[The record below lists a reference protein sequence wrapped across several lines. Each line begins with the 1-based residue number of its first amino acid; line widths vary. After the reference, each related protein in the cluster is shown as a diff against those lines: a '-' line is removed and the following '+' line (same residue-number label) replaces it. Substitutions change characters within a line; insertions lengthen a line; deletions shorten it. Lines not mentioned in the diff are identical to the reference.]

1 MPRFS
6 SSGRYAALLAA
17 AFLLSGL
24 IHVFLYGV
32 FFADCIAQLF
42 CGSVLVLWALSVQR
56 RVTDGRLRRTL
67 ILAAAFMLL
76 YNILQLLRYSLSGED
91 MAFERYLW
99 YAFYIPMIAVPLL
112 CFFTALYVHRPEDEP
127 LPRFCGPLAVVAALM
142 VIGFLTNDRHFF
154 AFRFPSGILDDNGD
168 ERRSWLYF
176 LYCAWFGLLML
187 FTLVVTARK
196 CRKSVG
202 RRLQAL
208 SAVPLL
214 ATALLLLLSI
224 LGIKPRLNGIDLWKD
239 GQIFTF
245 GVLGFLESCIQIG
258 LIPANQDYERL
269 FTLAEVPA
277 VILNEQGEPVYR
289 TAGARYPFPESADV
303 RVQAHA
309 IRGGSIRWTTDIA
322 SLRTLNES
330 LAEAIQQI
338 EARNAYLA
346 EENKTR
352 QERAELETRSRLYDR
367 VSRIVRP
374 QLDQIEARTRAADG
388 AASFEAQLPRIAVL
402 CAYVK
407 RRSNMELMA
416 ADGLP
421 LEELAAAIRE
431 SLENIR
437 LCGAGAALQ
446 IVGHGEYP
454 AGMIVAAYEHFEDI
468 VEASMDSF
476 TELLVV
482 LRAEEDRLTLR
493 MLLQADAIEY
503 AARPHPEDAG
513 FTRQLT
519 VSTDNPDTLVTLIL
533 TKGGAAA

>member
-1 MPRFS
+1 MEEER
-6 SSGRYAALLAA
+6 
-17 AFLLSGL
+17 
-24 IHVFLYGV
+24 
-32 FFADCIAQLF
+32 
-42 CGSVLVLWALSVQR
+42 VLTQ
-56 RVTDGRLRRTL
+56 
-67 ILAAAFMLL
+67 
-76 YNILQLLRYSLSGED
+76 
-91 MAFERYLW
+91 
-99 YAFYIPMIAVPLL
+99 
-112 CFFTALYVHRPEDEP
+112 
-127 LPRFCGPLAVVAALM
+127 
-142 VIGFLTNDRHFF
+142 
-154 AFRFPSGILDDNGD
+154 
-168 ERRSWLYF
+168 
-176 LYCAWFGLLML
+176 
-187 FTLVVTARK
+187 
-196 CRKSVG
+196 
-202 RRLQAL
+202 
-208 SAVPLL
+208 
-214 ATALLLLLSI
+214 
-224 LGIKPRLNGIDLWKD
+224 
-239 GQIFTF
+239 
-245 GVLGFLESCIQIG
+245 
-258 LIPANQDYERL
+258 
-269 FTLAEVPA
+269 
-277 VILNEQGEPVYR
+277 
-289 TAGARYPFPESADV
+289 
-303 RVQAHA
+303 
-309 IRGGSIRWTTDIA
+309 
-322 SLRTLNES
+322 LRTLNES

-367 VSRIVRP
+367 VSSIVRP
-374 QLDQIEARTRAADG
+374 QLDQIEARIRAADG

-416 ADGLP
+416 ADELP

-533 TKGGAAA
+533 TKGGVAA